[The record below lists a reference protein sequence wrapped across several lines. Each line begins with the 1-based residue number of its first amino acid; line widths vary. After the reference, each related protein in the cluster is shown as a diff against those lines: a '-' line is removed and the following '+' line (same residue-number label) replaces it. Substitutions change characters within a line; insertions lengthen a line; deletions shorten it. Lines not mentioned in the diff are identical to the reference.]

1 LGIKNDAGRCE
12 KNNSIDKKNFRYC
25 VNEDFTKIPDN
36 LSQPNNDGKTNTL
49 LGIIVQAFIL
59 SSQKK

>member
-1 LGIKNDAGRCE
+1 
-12 KNNSIDKKNFRYC
+12 

-36 LSQPNNDGKTNTL
+36 LSQPNNDGKTNPL
-49 LGIIVQAFIL
+49 LGMIVQAFIL